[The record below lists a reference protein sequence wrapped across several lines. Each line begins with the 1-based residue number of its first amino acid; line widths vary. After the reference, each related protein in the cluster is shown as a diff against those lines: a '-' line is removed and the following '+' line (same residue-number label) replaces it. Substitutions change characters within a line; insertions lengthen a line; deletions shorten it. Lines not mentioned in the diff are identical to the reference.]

1 NDAGPK
7 QSQLEIARLRFLL
20 EPHPKL
26 QPPQRKEDHTFRFSA
41 AIWHAYSSL
50 CAREK
55 IKLRNREGGG
65 QRSEIRKVRSQRS
78 GKSRFHLLRRGR
90 QRSSGRKTATSN
102 WMHVPLLT
110 AMASRSDS
118 WLQWT
123 LWTIIMS
130 LIMGWVARSRRQ
142 PRAAGY
148 ARRLQHPPST
158 LIIGLVCFLFFAGI
172 AVVSNVFANATTT
185 WLTTTVFVGFA
196 LLALPIL
203 GDYFAARHEV
213 SEEGLRHG
221 RLFGAGGQIRW
232 ADLKSVR
239 FSAAMKWFRLE
250 SQSGTVVRISVMLM
264 GLPVFAQLLLVHTPP
279 EAIESSTLPVL
290 RMTA

>member
-1 NDAGPK
+1 
-7 QSQLEIARLRFLL
+7 
-20 EPHPKL
+20 
-26 QPPQRKEDHTFRFSA
+26 
-41 AIWHAYSSL
+41 
-50 CAREK
+50 
-55 IKLRNREGGG
+55 
-65 QRSEIRKVRSQRS
+65 
-78 GKSRFHLLRRGR
+78 
-90 QRSSGRKTATSN
+90 
-102 WMHVPLLT
+102 MHFPVLT
-110 AMASRSDS
+110 AMVSRSDS

-123 LWTIIMS
+123 LWAIIMS

-158 LIIGLVCFLFFAGI
+158 LIIGLACFLFFAGI

-213 SEEGLRHG
+213 SEEGLRYG

-239 FSAAMKWFRLE
+239 FSPAMKWFRLE
-250 SQSGTVVRISVMLM
+250 SQSGTVVRISVLLM

-290 RMTA
+290 RMTAEGNPPSVWGSEEVRR

>member
-1 NDAGPK
+1 
-7 QSQLEIARLRFLL
+7 
-20 EPHPKL
+20 
-26 QPPQRKEDHTFRFSA
+26 
-41 AIWHAYSSL
+41 
-50 CAREK
+50 
-55 IKLRNREGGG
+55 
-65 QRSEIRKVRSQRS
+65 
-78 GKSRFHLLRRGR
+78 
-90 QRSSGRKTATSN
+90 
-102 WMHVPLLT
+102 M
-110 AMASRSDS
+110 
-118 WLQWT
+118 QWT

-172 AVVSNVFANATTT
+172 AVISNVYANATTT

-196 LLALPIL
+196 LLALPIV

-213 SEEGLRHG
+213 SEEGFRYG
-221 RLFGAGGQIRW
+221 RLFGSGGQIRW

-279 EAIESSTLPVL
+279 EAIESNTLPVL
-290 RMTA
+290 RMTAEGNPPSVWGSEEVRR